1 MRIKNKKTYWLKKK
15 TTIEDEEGNM
25 YADYSEPIEIKAI
38 YIQLVESYKLK
49 FMVRD

>member
-25 YADYSEPIEIKAI
+25 YADYTEPNEIKPNI
-38 YIQLVESYKLK
+38 
-49 FMVRD
+49 